1 MDQFVRYD
9 TSEEKVIVNDTVI
22 NSSPEYDDFSIRQSN
37 VNILHQMDFS
47 SMSPALINRRNNSGS
62 LDNIMNEV
70 FKTVLSRIDN
80 LEAEKERLILEISN
94 FKKEIK
100 DLKKNTSNYQVN
112 TNHILNDLDIRLVRN
127 EQYVNRESIILS
139 GIPSNVTQE
148 NLEETVLHVLHTIGL
163 KKVSSYDI
171 AACHRLAKRKNDP
184 YPARTIIRFTNRKIV
199 QFCLRNRNLLKFN
212 KDSLKMNLR
221 FFECLCS
228 SNERILKECSEV
240 KHYGIINKFFISN
253 GFMKV
258 ITNEHDNPIKMKNS
272 NMLHELFK
280 DFYRYELSQ

>member
-1 MDQFVRYD
+1 MFLSFTFLKKTKLTLTFDMDDSMDQFVRYD
-9 TSEEKVIVNDTVI
+9 TSEESVIVNDTVI

-47 SMSPALINRRNNSGS
+47 SMSPGLINRRNNSGS

-148 NLEETVLHVLHTIGL
+148 NLEETVLQVLHTIGL

-212 KDSLKMNLR
+212 KI
-221 FFECLCS
+221 C
-228 SNERILKECSEV
+228 
-240 KHYGIINKFFISN
+240 
-253 GFMKV
+253 
-258 ITNEHDNPIKMKNS
+258 
-272 NMLHELFK
+272 
-280 DFYRYELSQ
+280 Q